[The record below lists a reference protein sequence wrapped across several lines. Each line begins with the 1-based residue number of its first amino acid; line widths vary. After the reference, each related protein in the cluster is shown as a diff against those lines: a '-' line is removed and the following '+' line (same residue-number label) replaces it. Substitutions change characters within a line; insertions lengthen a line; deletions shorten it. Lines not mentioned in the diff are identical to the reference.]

1 MKQEDKINLP
11 VSNIFILIDK
21 YCWKIICFVIVIN
34 FVCFI
39 MIHNFLSFN
48 IDHLLSEILA
58 IKNRDVCL
66 SKFIRVVLI
75 ASSTC
80 SHIRMMVMVYE
91 WP

>member
-11 VSNIFILIDK
+11 VSNIFNLIDK

-58 IKNRDVCL
+58 IKNKDVCL
-66 SKFIRVVLI
+66 FVKVHQGSVNRVQHVQ
-75 ASSTC
+75 
-80 SHIRMMVMVYE
+80 SH
-91 WP
+91 